1 MPITRS
7 RLTPRRRA
15 VRKSVEPAR
24 ICSPIVVRP
33 SRSASSPSAP
43 IATATARIVTL
54 RTSTPPTVTTWFRE
68 ATETAGSPIVPSR
81 MSRISATAWSR
92 NAIANVVTS
101 ITAGDCV
108 RSGRKTARSITS
120 ESAITTAK
128 QAATLPATGQPDV
141 NASVYAPAMI
151 NCP

>member
-1 MPITRS
+1 M
-7 RLTPRRRA
+7 
-15 VRKSVEPAR
+15 RKSVAAAR
-24 ICSPIVVRP
+24 ICRPIVVRP
-33 SRSASSPSAP
+33 SRSASSASAT
-43 IATATARIVTL
+43 IATTTARIVTL
-54 RTSTPPTVTTWFRE
+54 RMSTPPIVTTWFSA

-81 MSRISATAWSR
+81 MSRISATACSR

-108 RSGRKTARSITS
+108 RSGRKTAPSIRN

-128 QAATLPATGQPDV
+128 QARTLPATGQPDV

-151 NCP
+151 SCP